1 MQPARPYYF
10 KNIWMNKIRYNL
22 VRKKLLLSCVV
33 LIAGLVLAVNA
44 LWSYF
49 LSPTSNKAERSVF
62 VISQGESLSSIAQ
75 RLEKNGFIRNSLVF
89 KLYLR
94 LHNQEKNIQ
103 SGDFKLIRS
112 FSMEELVGELTHGV
126 LDKWVRIV
134 EGLRKEEIAI
144 ILEKELGISQKDFL
158 SLAQEGYMFP
168 DTYLL
173 PVDASA
179 LDIVDILK
187 DNFDAKFDSQ
197 LENQIPQSGLT
208 KDQIVTLASIVERE
222 ARDNEQREIIAGIL
236 LKRLAEGMPLE
247 TDATVQYA
255 LGYDAKNNTWW
266 RKNITR
272 EDLESD
278 SPYNTRKFAGLP
290 PGPICNPG
298 LSAIKA
304 VLNPKSTPYW
314 FYAHDD
320 QGKAYYGVTLE
331 EHNQNVANYLR

>member
-1 MQPARPYYF
+1 
-10 KNIWMNKIRYNL
+10 MNKIRYNL

>member
-1 MQPARPYYF
+1 M
-10 KNIWMNKIRYNL
+10 
-22 VRKKLLLSCVV
+22 
-33 LIAGLVLAVNA
+33 
-44 LWSYF
+44 
-49 LSPTSNKAERSVF
+49 F